1 MSRIGKLPVKI
12 DAGVTITVD
21 DSNVVTVKGPKGTL
35 SQQMH
40 PDMQIEQDNGVLTV
54 KRPSDD
60 KAHRALHGLTRSLI
74 HNMVVGVTTGFE
86 KKLEIVGTGYRAQL
100 QGKNLVL
107 NMGFSHPVE
116 FQPPEGITFDVP
128 SATSIT
134 VSGIDKEV
142 VGQIAAEIRSFRE
155 PEPYKGKGIKYAG
168 EHIRRKEGKAGAKGK
183 K

>member
-12 DAGVTITVD
+12 EAGVTITVD

-74 HNMVVGVTTGFE
+74 HNMVVGVTAGFE

-116 FQPPEGITFDVP
+116 FQPPEGISFEVP
-128 SATSIT
+128 APNKFS
-134 VSGIDKEV
+134 VKGIDKQA
-142 VGQIAAEIRSFRE
+142 VGQVAANVRE
-155 PEPYKGKGIKYAG
+155 VRPPEPYKGKGIRYEG
-168 EHIRRKEGKAGAKGK
+168 EFVIRKEGKAGK

>member
-74 HNMVVGVTTGFE
+74 HNMVVGVTAGFE

-107 NMGFSHPVE
+107 NMGYSHPVE
-116 FQPPEGITFDVP
+116 FP
-128 SATSIT
+128 S
-134 VSGIDKEV
+134 
-142 VGQIAAEIRSFRE
+142 
-155 PEPYKGKGIKYAG
+155 
-168 EHIRRKEGKAGAKGK
+168 
-183 K
+183 

>member
-107 NMGFSHPVE
+107 NMGYSHPVE
-116 FQPPEGITFDVP
+116 VRPPEGISFEVP
-128 SATSIT
+128 APNKIS
-134 VSGIDKEV
+134 VKGIDKQV
-142 VGQIAAEIRSFRE
+142 VGQIAANIREVRS
-155 PEPYKGKGIKYAG
+155 PEPYKGKGIRYEG
-168 EHIRRKEGKAGAKGK
+168 ETVLRKEGKAGK

>member
-74 HNMVVGVTTGFE
+74 HNMVVGVTAGFE

-107 NMGFSHPVE
+107 NMGYSHPVE
-116 FQPPEGITFDVP
+116 FQPIEGITFEVP
-128 SATSIT
+128 TPNKIS
-134 VSGIDKEV
+134 VKGIDKQA
-142 VGQIAAEIRSFRE
+142 VGQAAANIRKLRA
-155 PEPYKGKGIKYAG
+155 PEPYKGKGIKYED
-168 EHIRRKEGKAGAKGK
+168 EHILRKAGKAGK
-183 K
+183 